1 MIGNKIDLDD
11 IRNISTDDGRE
22 FAKENN
28 MLFIETSAL
37 ESTNIEESFLLIIK
51 EICDNYKSDSE
62 DEESKQRKI
71 NIKKVSNL

>member
-1 MIGNKIDLDD
+1 LIGNKIDLDD